1 MFKLKICDLYDAVYL
16 SKTWATHTVSLLDP
30 DIEKHNFFIIP
41 VAGENRKLR
50 RYYFHDITPEDSWN
64 HYFRTEFELATPKQ
78 IQEILAFTASLVPTD
93 NLLVHCHAGISRSTA
108 VACGILCQHGLTPR
122 DSIKH
127 VLSIRK
133 QAFPNRYIL
142 KLFDELLGLE
152 GELANV
158 AFEEFAQSV

>member
-1 MFKLKICDLYDAVYL
+1 MFKLKICNLYDAVDL

-30 DIEKHNFFIIP
+30 VIENTNFFIIP
-41 VAGENRKLR
+41 VADEKLR
-50 RYYFHDITPEDSWN
+50 RYYFHDITPEDTWN
-64 HYFRTEFELATPKQ
+64 HYFRTEFQLATSQQ

-108 VACGILCQHGLTPR
+108 VACGVLCQHGLTPR

-133 QAFPNRYIL
+133 EAFPNRFIL
-142 KLFDELLGLE
+142 KLFDELLELE
-152 GELANV
+152 GELVKAV
-158 AFEEFAQSV
+158 FEEFVQT